1 MQAPNYKAINLY
13 AAHRDA
19 ARTAPTQPPPPDAA
33 DHIMQR
39 VRQRRALAAQ
49 LEQEAAE
56 LERAAELLR
65 GHHQ

>member
-1 MQAPNYKAINLY
+1 MQAPNYKSLRQY

-19 ARTAPTQPPPPDAA
+19 TRTAPTQPPPPDAA

-39 VRQRRALAAQ
+39 ARQRRALAAQ
-49 LEQEAAE
+49 LEREADD